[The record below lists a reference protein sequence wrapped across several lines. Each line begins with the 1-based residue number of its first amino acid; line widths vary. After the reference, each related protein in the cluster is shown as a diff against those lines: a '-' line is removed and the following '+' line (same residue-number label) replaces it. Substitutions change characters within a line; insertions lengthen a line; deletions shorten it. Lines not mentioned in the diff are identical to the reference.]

1 MARPGKR
8 GARGKGVFLVVLSL
22 LLAWL
27 VMLPWILV
35 VEEDLELRPLPLPVD
50 PAPVP

>member
-1 MARPGKR
+1 MARPGRR
-8 GARGKGVFLVVLSL
+8 GAGGKGIFLVVLAL

-35 VEEDLELRPLPLPVD
+35 AEEDLELRPLPSPVD
-50 PAPVP
+50 PATVP